1 MKQLGISFR
10 VTIIFCLGILFLSSC
25 SSTRKYK
32 ALKEEKIRANRSS
45 RVTTTRTPKPKAR
58 PVKKI
63 STPKEGS
70 IRSRVVDKALTYE
83 GIDYVYG
90 GKTPKGFDCS
100 GFTAYV
106 YNQLGL
112 SVKGASYHQATQGKR
127 KSISKAKPG
136 DLVFFETKG
145 KVVHVSIVV
154 DNSDDELWVVHS
166 TSSRGVVKDEILHS
180 TYWKPRISSVRD
192 VIE

>member
-1 MKQLGISFR
+1 MKQLVVTCRIISICF
-10 VTIIFCLGILFLSSC
+10 LGILLLSSC
-25 SSTRKYK
+25 ASTRKYN
-32 ALKEEKIRANRSS
+32 ALKEQKRRS
-45 RVTTTRTPKPKAR
+45 RVVASTSTATKTKAR
-58 PVKKI
+58 PAKI
-63 STPKEGS
+63 ISASTKNVL
-70 IRSRVVDKALTYE
+70 RSKVVDKALTYQ
-83 GIDYVYG
+83 GINYVYG

-106 YNQLGL
+106 FNQLGL
-112 SVKGASYHQATQGKR
+112 SVKGASYHQATQGTR
-127 KSISKAKPG
+127 KSIKNAKPG

-154 DNSDDELWVVHS
+154 DKSDDELWVVHS

-180 TYWKPRISSVRD
+180 SYWKPRISSVRD

>member
-1 MKQLGISFR
+1 MKQLVMSFR
-10 VTIIFCLGILFLSSC
+10 LVFIFCLGILLLSSC
-25 SSTRKYK
+25 ASTKKYTT
-32 ALKEEKIRANRSS
+32 LKEQKRKS
-45 RVTTTRTPKPKAR
+45 RTVVTTSTTKPKAR

-63 STPKEGS
+63 STPKVES
-70 IRSRVVDKALTYE
+70 IRSKVVDKALTYQ

-106 YNQLGL
+106 FNQLGL
-112 SVKGASYHQATQGKR
+112 SVQGASYHQATQGKR

-154 DNSDDELWVVHS
+154 DHTDDELWVVHS
-166 TSSRGVVKDEILHS
+166 TSSRGVVKDEIMNS
-180 TYWKPRISSVRD
+180 SYWKPRISSVRD